1 MYRRKGTNT
10 EKLDELVKNGRKKW
24 VRYDEG
30 AELYSMGIHSF
41 MNLAKKAHATY
52 HINRI
57 VLVNTDKLD
66 EYLELMH
73 ADYPEE

>member
-1 MYRRKGTNT
+1 MHRRRESENI
-10 EKLDELVKNGRKKW
+10 DNLVKTGKKKW

-30 AELYSMGIHSF
+30 AELYSVGIHTF
-41 MNLAKKAHATY
+41 MKLAKQAKATY
-52 HINRI
+52 HVNRI

-73 ADYPEE
+73 ADYQE